1 MQKADSTQTSL
12 RNLLKIVIFSELIE
26 LQENVSLVFEEL
38 KIKSALVFRQSTR
51 KLVGFTEMGE
61 LNEELRVL

>member
-38 KIKSALVFRQSTR
+38 KIKSGLVFRQSTR

>member
-1 MQKADSTQTSL
+1 M
-12 RNLLKIVIFSELIE
+12 KIVIFSELIE

-38 KIKSALVFRQSTR
+38 KIKSGLVFRQSTR